1 MCQNGAI
8 LTAMALARGDEFQAT
23 VAVDF
28 VVPMLK
34 PRHPLTRLADGI
46 EGLVGKAGM
55 IFQCFEQ
62 GLGIGV
68 VVAHRGAAQRG
79 HDPKSL

>member
-1 MCQNGAI
+1 M
-8 LTAMALARGDEFQAT
+8 TLAGGDEFQAT

-28 VVPMLK
+28 VVPVLK
-34 PRHPLTRLADGI
+34 SRHPLTRLADGI

-55 IFQCFEQ
+55 IFERLEQ

-68 VVAHRGAAQRG
+68 VVAHRGATQRG